1 MRQTILFLFLFSF
14 LSISLF
20 AQDSGKFGVEYFG
33 ADASSKIPGAKHIWL
48 KDNNPIPAFIEF
60 YQGVEPDEEGFLV
73 WSRKA
78 FGFKNDVNYII
89 TRREQDEIGFAHIR
103 CQLTYNGIP
112 VKDGNFILHSKNGRI
127 LKVNGLFFQDAKPK
141 NSFSLSESDA
151 LKSAL
156 ADIHATTYKWEIPVE
171 ENHLKLETKNSAAT
185 YYPKGKLVIIQAE
198 RDVTSNDFRFAW
210 QFDVYAQAPLSR
222 DFVYVDAQD
231 GSILRKDTRI
241 HTADA
246 PSTATTGYRGVQS
259 IVSDSYTGGYRLRE
273 AGRGNGIRTFNLLKG
288 TNYGTAADFTSAST
302 TWNLTNAN
310 KDQYALDAHFGGE
323 KTYDFYWNSFGRNS
337 IDNAGFQLN
346 LYVHYSTNYVN
357 AFWDGTKMTFGDG
370 NTSYSPLTSLDVTG
384 HEITHGLTEY
394 TANLDYSYESGAMN
408 EGFSDIFGTAI
419 EYYATPTQSNW
430 LMGEDLGTPFRSM
443 SNPNSYGDPDTYTGT
458 NWATGAADN
467 GGVHTNS
474 GVLNYWY
481 YLLTMGGSGTNDKG
495 NAFNVTA
502 IGRTKSNAIAYR
514 TLTNYLINTS
524 QYADARFYALQS
536 ATDLYGG
543 CSQEVTSTGNAWYA
557 VGVGAIY
564 TAAVDAQFTQSN
576 TVGCSVPFTVNFT
589 NQSTNGNTYTW
600 YFGDGATS
608 TATSPS
614 HTYTTFGIYTVKLVA
629 SGGTCG
635 NDSIVK
641 TNLVNL
647 SSSNPCVVIMPTS
660 GSAQTQTSCTGT
672 VYDDGGQF
680 GLYAN
685 NVTSTVT
692 ISPTGASKVQ
702 ISFSKFRMESGY
714 DYLYVYDGATTGSP
728 ILGTFTGNTLPAS
741 ITSTGSSITIKEVTD
756 PGLVDSGFA
765 INWTCIMPTTS
776 PTANFTASD
785 TSTCSGLITF
795 TDKSTGGAT
804 SWLWD
809 FGDAT
814 TSTLRNPTKKYLTNG
829 TYTVKLTATNSFG
842 SNMKTSTNLIKV
854 LKPAGPAVVNGNRCT
869 TGSVTL
875 SATSTNTIN
884 WYANATDTTKISSSN
899 PFVTPSIST
908 TSNYYAEEVVPQA
921 IVKVGAASNAIG
933 AGSIFNG
940 NNLRAL
946 RFKVMKASRLVSV
959 YVYAQGDGFRVIQYR
974 DTFGTIIDQ
983 KNVFVPDGASR
994 LTLNID
1000 LLPSTTTIYELGV
1013 QDSMNLYR
1021 NTAGAVYPYSDSK
1034 GLVSIIGNNI
1044 PGGTTT
1050 GQAGYYYY
1058 FYDWEVQEPDCIS
1071 LRSTATASISNVLN
1085 ATTSSTNVN
1094 CFGDSTGTATVTP
1107 SGAQPT
1113 VLYQW
1118 SNGKTTA
1125 TASTLKAGTYTVS
1138 VSDGGGCSTTKSFTI
1153 TQPTSLPSAS
1163 VTPTAVS
1170 CFGGTN
1176 GAASVTGSGGT
1187 AGYTYAWTGG
1197 ATGTSVSNLSSGSYT
1212 VTVTDSKGCTATNN
1226 FSVSQPT
1233 SLPSATVTPTAVSC
1247 FGGTNGAAS
1256 VTGSGGTAGYT
1267 YAWTGGATGTS
1278 VSNLSS
1284 GSYTVT
1290 VTDSK
1295 GCTATKAFSVSQPTS
1310 LPSASVTPTAVSCFG
1325 GTNGAASVTGSGGT
1339 AGYTYAWTGGATG
1352 TSVSNL
1358 SSGSYTVTVTDSKG
1372 CTATKAF
1379 TVSQPTQITGSFNT
1393 TNAGCGVANGIVTV
1407 TASGGTAGYSYLW
1420 NNGQTTNTI
1429 TNLSAGTYT
1438 VTITDS
1444 KNCTA
1449 ANSTTVNG
1457 SALFAVS
1464 KFTVN
1469 NKCFGDNSGSASVSV
1484 SGGTPSY
1491 SYVWSNG
1498 GTNNSIANVT
1508 AGTYFLTTTDGSG
1521 CAKTDTI
1528 VITQPTSLS
1537 ATTNAI
1543 NANCAANNGNATA
1556 TTSGGTPTY
1565 SYVWNNGQT
1574 SAIASN
1580 LIAGSYSVTVKDAN
1594 NCTTSATIT
1603 VGTNNTLT
1611 SSSNTSNV
1619 KCFSGNDGAIAITAN
1634 GGSGN
1639 YQYTWNNGNTT
1650 ASLSNLSAGKYVV
1663 TITDGSACQKTDS
1676 FTITSPTA
1684 ISTAIQSSN
1693 VLCANGNSASATIS
1707 ATGGTPS
1714 YAYTWSNG
1722 DKTNTTSNLAAGK
1735 YTLTV
1740 IDANGCVKTDSVII
1754 TENSAIVLTVSK
1766 TNSSGGQNNGTAS
1779 VSTSGGTPGYSY
1791 AWSNGA
1797 QTAAVTGLAPG
1808 TYTLTV
1814 KDANGCESQ
1823 SSVTIES
1830 STSILA
1836 IQNIHLYV
1844 YPNPAN
1850 EIVYIELPD
1859 NIQVEQFQL
1868 TDVIGRIVNVETEYN
1883 NHRLIIRT
1891 ASLAAAVYEISIQT
1905 NIGSVKQKLIVER

>member
-1 MRQTILFLFLFSF
+1 MKKTKLLLFLFST
-14 LSISLF
+14 LSIAVF
-20 AQDSGKFGVEYFG
+20 AQDFGKLGIEFRG
-33 ADASSKIPGAKHIWL
+33 AEASAKIPGAKHIWL
-48 KDNNPIPAFIEF
+48 KNNNPIPAFIEF
-60 YQGVEPDEEGFLV
+60 YQGAEPDEEGFLV
-73 WSRKA
+73 WARKA
-78 FGFKNDVNYII
+78 FRFKNDVSYIV
-89 TRREQDEIGFAHIR
+89 TGREQDEIGFIHIR

-127 LKVNGLFFQDAKPK
+127 LKVNGLFFEDAKPK
-141 NSFSLSESDA
+141 NTFNLSEADA

-156 ADIHATTYKWEIPVE
+156 ADIHATTYKWQVADE
-171 ENHLKLETKNSAAT
+171 ESHIKLETKNPAAT
-185 YYPKGKLVIIQAE
+185 YYPKGRLMIIQAE
-198 RDVTSNDFRFAW
+198 RDVTSNDFRLAW
-210 QFDVYAQAPLSR
+210 QFDVYAQEPLSR
-222 DFVYVDAQD
+222 EYVYVDAQD
-231 GSILRKDTRI
+231 GSILRKDTRL

-273 AGRGNGIRTFNLLKG
+273 AGRGNGIRTFNLSKG
-288 TNYGTAADFTSAST
+288 TNYGTAVDFTSATS

-323 KTYDFYWNSFGRNS
+323 KTYDFFWNSFGRNS

-346 LYVHYSTNYVN
+346 MYIHYSTNYVN

-370 NTSYSPLTSLDVTG
+370 NTSYSPLTSLDITG

-408 EGFSDIFGTAI
+408 EGFSDIFGVAI

-430 LMGEDLGTPFRSM
+430 LMGEDIGTPFRSM
-443 SNPNSYGDPDTYTGT
+443 SNPNAYGDPDTYTGT

-481 YLLTMGGSGTNDKG
+481 YLLTMGGNGTNDKG

-514 TLTNYLINTS
+514 TLTNYLINSS

-557 VGVGAIY
+557 VGVGTIY

-608 TATSPS
+608 NATSPS
-614 HTYTTFGIYTVKLVA
+614 HTYTTFGTYTVKLVA

-641 TNLVNL
+641 SNLVSVRNN
-647 SSSNPCVVIMPTS
+647 NPCVVVMPPS

-680 GLYAN
+680 GLYAD
-685 NVTSTVT
+685 NVNSTVT
-692 ISPTGASKVQ
+692 ITPTGASRVQ

-756 PGLVDSGFA
+756 PGVVDSGFA
-765 INWTCIMPTTS
+765 INWTCIMPTTA
-776 PTANFTASD
+776 PTANFTVSD
-785 TSTCSGLITF
+785 TSTCSGIISF

-804 SWLWD
+804 AWLWD

-814 TSTLRNPTKKYLTNG
+814 TSTLRNPTKKYLNNG

-842 SNMKTSTNLIKV
+842 SNMRTSTNLIKV
-854 LKPAGPAVVNGNRCT
+854 MKPSGPSVVNGNRCT

-884 WYANATDTTKISSSN
+884 WYANATDTSKISSTN
-899 PFVTPSIST
+899 PFATPSIT
-908 TSNYYAEEVVPQA
+908 TTTNYYAEEVIPQL
-921 IVKVGAASNAIG
+921 IVKVGATSNTIG

-940 NNLRAL
+940 NNIRAL
-946 RFKVMKASRLVSV
+946 RFKVLKASRLVSV

-974 DTFGTIIDQ
+974 DTFGTIIAQ
-983 KNVFVPDGASR
+983 KNVFVPNGGSR
-994 LTLNID
+994 LTLNMD
-1000 LLPSTTTIYELGV
+1000 LIPSTTTIYELGV

-1021 NTAGAVYPYSDSK
+1021 NSAGAVYPYNDSR

-1071 LRSTATASISNVLN
+1071 LRSTATATISNVLN
-1085 ATTSSTNVN
+1085 TTTASSNVN
-1094 CFGDSTGTATVTP
+1094 CFGDSTGTAIVTP

-1118 SNGKTTA
+1118 NNGKNTA
-1125 TASTLKAGTYTVS
+1125 TVSNLKAGTYTVS
-1138 VSDGGGCSTTKSFTI
+1138 VTDGGGCSTTKSFTI
-1153 TQPTSLPSAS
+1153 TQPASLPSAT
-1163 VTPTAVS
+1163 VTPTPVS

-1176 GAASVTGSGGT
+1176 GTAAVTGSGGT
-1187 AGYTYAWTGG
+1187 AGYTFAWTGG
-1197 ATGTSVSNLSSGSYT
+1197 ATGTSISNLSSGNYT
-1212 VTVTDSKGCTATNN
+1212 VTVTDTKGC
-1226 FSVSQPT
+1226 S
-1233 SLPSATVTPTAVSC
+1233 
-1247 FGGTNGAAS
+1247 
-1256 VTGSGGTAGYT
+1256 
-1267 YAWTGGATGTS
+1267 
-1278 VSNLSS
+1278 
-1284 GSYTVT
+1284 
-1290 VTDSK
+1290 
-1295 GCTATKAFSVSQPTS
+1295 ATKAFSVTQPSQITS
-1310 LPSASVTPTAVSCFG
+1310 SMNSTNAGCGAANGTASVSAT
-1325 GTNGAASVTGSGGT
+1325 GGT
-1339 AGYTYAWTGGATG
+1339 AGYNYLWSNGQ
-1352 TSVSNL
+1352 SVSTISNL
-1358 SSGSYTVTVTDSKG
+1358 V
-1372 CTATKAF
+1372 
-1379 TVSQPTQITGSFNT
+1379 
-1393 TNAGCGVANGIVTV
+1393 
-1407 TASGGTAGYSYLW
+1407 
-1420 NNGQTTNTI
+1420 
-1429 TNLSAGTYT
+1429 AGTYT
-1438 VTITDS
+1438 VTIKDS
-1444 KNCTA
+1444 KNCTV
-1449 ANSTTVNG
+1449 ANSTNVNG

-1464 KFTVN
+1464 KSSVN
-1469 NKCFGDNSGSASVSV
+1469 SKCFGDNSGGASVSV
-1484 SGGTPSY
+1484 SGGTPNY
-1491 SYVWSNG
+1491 SYNWSNG
-1498 GTNNSIANVT
+1498 GTNSSIANVA

-1537 ATTNAI
+1537 ANTTSV

-1565 SYVWNNGQT
+1565 SYIWNNGQT
-1574 SAIASN
+1574 NATATN

-1594 NCTTSATIT
+1594 NCTTSAAIT
-1603 VGTNNTLT
+1603 VGANNTLT
-1611 SSSNTSNV
+1611 SSASVSNIN
-1619 KCFSGNDGAIAITAN
+1619 CFNGNDGAITIAAN

-1639 YQYTWNNGNTT
+1639 YQYTWNNGSTS
-1650 ASLSNLSAGKYVV
+1650 ASLSNLSTGSYFV
-1663 TITDGSACQKTDS
+1663 TISDGSACQKTDS
-1676 FTITSPTA
+1676 FTINAPTA
-1684 ISTAIQSSN
+1684 ISTALQSTN
-1693 VLCANGNSASATIS
+1693 VLCANGNSGSATITAS
-1707 ATGGTPS
+1707 GGTPS

-1722 DKTNTTSNLAAGK
+1722 DKTNTISNLAAGT
-1735 YTLTV
+1735 YALTV
-1740 IDANGCVKTDSVII
+1740 KDANGCMKTDSVIV

-1766 TNSSGGQNNGTAS
+1766 TNSTSGQNNGSAS

-1823 SSVTIES
+1823 SSITIES
-1830 STSILA
+1830 STSITA
-1836 IQNIHLYV
+1836 IQTFYLKV

-1850 EIVYIELPD
+1850 EVVYIELPD
-1859 NIQVEQFQL
+1859 NILLEQFRL

-1883 NHRLIIRT
+1883 NHRLTIQT
-1891 ASLAAAVYEISIQT
+1891 ASLAAAVYEISIRT
-1905 NIGSVKQKLIVER
+1905 NAGNVKQKLIVER

>member
-1 MRQTILFLFLFSF
+1 MKQTNLFALLFTL
-14 LSISLF
+14 LSYSVF

-33 ADASSKIPGAKHIWL
+33 NEAYSKIPGAKHVWI
-48 KDNNPIPAFIEF
+48 KNNNPIPAFIEF
-60 YQGVEPDEEGFLV
+60 YQGAEPDEEGFLL
-73 WSRKA
+73 WSRKV
-78 FGFKNDVNYII
+78 FGWKNDINFIV
-89 TRREQDEIGFAHIR
+89 TGREEDQIGFTHIR
-103 CQLTYNGIP
+103 CQMTSNGIP
-112 VKDGNFILHSKNGRI
+112 VKDGNFILHSQNGRI
-127 LKVNGLFFQDAKPK
+127 RKVNGLFFQDTKPK
-141 NSFSLSESDA
+141 NAFSLSESDA

-156 ADIHATTYKWEIPVE
+156 ADIHAISYKWDIADE
-171 ENHLKLETKNSAAT
+171 ENHLKLETKNPSAT
-185 YYPKGKLVIIQAE
+185 YYPKGKLVIIQAD
-198 RDVTSNDFRFAW
+198 RDITSTDFRFAW
-210 QFDVYAQAPLSR
+210 QFDIYAHAPLSR
-222 DFVYVDAQD
+222 EYIYVDAQD

-346 LYVHYSTNYVN
+346 MYVHYSTNYVN

-370 NTSYSPLTSLDVTG
+370 NTSYSPLTSLDITG

-430 LMGEDLGTPFRSM
+430 LMGEDIGTPFRSM
-443 SNPNSYGDPDTYTGT
+443 SNPNTYGDPDTYTGT

-495 NAFNVTA
+495 NVFNVTA

-514 TLTNYLINTS
+514 TLTNYLINSS

-557 VGVGAIY
+557 VGVGTIY

-647 SSSNPCVVIMPTS
+647 SSSNPCVVIMPAS

-680 GLYAN
+680 GLYAD
-685 NVTSTVT
+685 NVNSTVT
-692 ISPTGASKVQ
+692 ITPTGASRVQ

-756 PGLVDSGFA
+756 PGVVDSGFA
-765 INWTCIMPTTS
+765 INWTCIMPTTA

-785 TSTCSGLITF
+785 TSTCSGIISF

-814 TSTLRNPTKKYLTNG
+814 TSTLRNPTKKYLNNG

-854 LKPAGPAVVNGNRCT
+854 LKPSGPSVVNGNRCT

-884 WYANATDTTKISSSN
+884 WYTNATDTSKISSTN
-899 PFVTPSIST
+899 PFATPSIT
-908 TSNYYAEEVVPQA
+908 TTTNYYAEEVIPQL
-921 IVKVGAASNAIG
+921 IVKVGATSNTIG

-940 NNLRAL
+940 NNIRAL

-974 DTFGTIIDQ
+974 DTFGTIIGQ
-983 KNVFVPDGASR
+983 KNVFIPNGGSR
-994 LTLNID
+994 ITLNID
-1000 LLPSTTTIYELGV
+1000 LLPSLTTIYELGV

-1021 NTAGAVYPYSDSK
+1021 NSAGAVYPYNDSK

-1085 ATTSSTNVN
+1085 TTTTSTNVN

-1118 SNGKTTA
+1118 NNGKTTA
-1125 TASTLKAGTYTVS
+1125 TASNLKAGTYTVS
-1138 VSDGGGCSTTKSFTI
+1138 VTDGGGCSTTKSFTI
-1153 TQPTSLPSAS
+1153 TQPA
-1163 VTPTAVS
+1163 
-1170 CFGGTN
+1170 
-1176 GAASVTGSGGT
+1176 
-1187 AGYTYAWTGG
+1187 
-1197 ATGTSVSNLSSGSYT
+1197 
-1212 VTVTDSKGCTATNN
+1212 
-1226 FSVSQPT
+1226 

-1247 FGGTNGAAS
+1247 FGGTNGTAS
-1256 VTGSGGTAGYT
+1256 VTGSGGTASYT
-1267 YAWTGGATGTS
+1267 FAWTGGATGTS

-1295 GCTATKAFSVSQPTS
+1295 GCTATKAFSVTQPTS
-1310 LPSASVTPTAVSCFG
+1310 LPSATVTPTAVSCFG
-1325 GTNGAASVTGSGGT
+1325 GANGAASVTGSGGT
-1339 AGYTYAWTGGATG
+1339 TGYTFAWTGGGTG

-1379 TVSQPTQITGSFNT
+1379 SVSQPTQITSNVNT
-1393 TNAGCGVANGIVTV
+1393 TNAGCGVANGTASV
-1407 TASGGTAGYSYLW
+1407 TATGGTAGYSYLW
-1420 NNGQTTNTI
+1420 SNGQTTNTI
-1429 TNLSAGTYT
+1429 NNLALGTYT

-1444 KNCTA
+1444 KNCTV
-1449 ANSTTVNG
+1449 ANSTNVNG

-1464 KFTVN
+1464 KSTVN

-1491 SYVWSNG
+1491 SYDWSNG
-1498 GTNNSIANVT
+1498 GTNSSIANVA

-1537 ATTNAI
+1537 AITTSV
-1543 NANCAANNGNATA
+1543 NANCAANNGNASA
-1556 TTSGGTPTY
+1556 TISGGTPTY

-1574 SAIASN
+1574 SATATN
-1580 LIAGSYSVTVKDAN
+1580 LIAGSYSITVKDAN
-1594 NCTTSATIT
+1594 NCTTSAAIT
-1603 VGTNNTLT
+1603 VGANNTLT
-1611 SSSNTSNV
+1611 SSASASNIN
-1619 KCFSGNDGAIAITAN
+1619 CFNGNDGAITITAN

-1639 YQYTWNNGNTT
+1639 YQYTWNNGSTS
-1650 ASLSNLSAGKYVV
+1650 ASLSNLSTGSYIV
-1663 TITDGSACQKTDS
+1663 TISDGSACQKTDS

-1684 ISTAIQSSN
+1684 ISIAMQSTN
-1693 VLCANGNSASATIS
+1693 VLCANGNSGSATIT

-1722 DKTNTTSNLAAGK
+1722 DKTNTTSNLTAGK
-1735 YTLTV
+1735 YKLTV
-1740 IDANGCVKTDSVII
+1740 NDANGCVKTDSVII
-1754 TENSAIVLTVSK
+1754 TENSAILLTVSK

-1779 VSTSGGTPGYSY
+1779 VAASGGTLGYSY

-1814 KDANGCESQ
+1814 KDANGCEAQ

-1830 STSILA
+1830 STSITD
-1836 IQNIHLYV
+1836 IQNIHLNV

-1850 EIVYIELPD
+1850 EVVYVELPD

-1883 NHRLIIRT
+1883 NHRLMIRT

>member
-1 MRQTILFLFLFSF
+1 MKQTYLFALLFTL
-14 LSISLF
+14 LSYSVF

-33 ADASSKIPGAKHIWL
+33 TEASSKIPGAKHIWL
-48 KDNNPIPAFIEF
+48 KNNNPIPAFIEF
-60 YQGVEPDEEGFLV
+60 YQGAEPDEEGFLL
-73 WSRKA
+73 WSRKV
-78 FGFKNDVNYII
+78 FGWKNNISFIV
-89 TRREQDEIGFAHIR
+89 TGREKDQIGFTHIR
-103 CQLTYNGIP
+103 CQMARNGIP
-112 VKDGNFILHSKNGRI
+112 VKDGNFILHSQNGRI
-127 LKVNGLFFQDAKPK
+127 RKVNGLFFQDAKPK

-156 ADIHATTYKWEIPVE
+156 ADIHATTYKWEIAVE
-171 ENHLKLETKNSAAT
+171 ENHLKLETKNSGAT

-210 QFDVYAQAPLSR
+210 QFDIYAQEPLSR
-222 DFVYVDAQD
+222 DYVYVDAQD

-259 IVSDSYTGGYRLRE
+259 IVSDSYTGSYRLRE
-273 AGRGNGIRTFNLLKG
+273 IGRGNGIRTFNLLKS
-288 TNYGTAADFTSAST
+288 TNYGSAVDFTSATT

-419 EYYATPTQSNW
+419 EYYATPAQSNW
-430 LMGEDLGTPFRSM
+430 LIGEDLSSPFRSM
-443 SNPNSYGDPDTYTGT
+443 SNPNAYGDPDTYTGT

-495 NAFNVTA
+495 NTFNVTA

-514 TLTNYLINTS
+514 TLTNYLINSS

-557 VGVGAIY
+557 VGVGTIY

-576 TVGCSVPFTVNFT
+576 TVGCSVPFTINFT

-647 SSSNPCVVIMPTS
+647 SSSNPCVVIMPAS
-660 GSAQTQTSCTGT
+660 GSALTQTSCTGT

-685 NVTSTVT
+685 NVSSTVT

-714 DYLYVYDGATTGSP
+714 DYLYVYDGANTGSP

-756 PGLVDSGFA
+756 PGVVDSGFA
-765 INWTCIMPTTS
+765 INWTCIMPTTA
-776 PTANFTASD
+776 PIANFTTSD
-785 TSTCSGLITF
+785 TNTCSGLIVF
-795 TDKSTGGAT
+795 TDKSIGGAS

-809 FGDAT
+809 FGDGT

-829 TYTVKLTATNSFG
+829 TFTVKLTATNSFG
-842 SNMKTSTNLIKV
+842 SNTKTSTNLIKV

-884 WYANATDTTKISSSN
+884 WYANATDTTKISSAN
-899 PFVTPSIST
+899 PFATPSISST
-908 TSNYYAEEVVPQA
+908 TNYYAEEVVPQT

-994 LTLNID
+994 LTLNFD

-1021 NTAGAVYPYSDSK
+1021 NTAGAVYPYNDSK

-1071 LRSTATASISNVLN
+1071 LRSTATATISNVLN
-1085 ATTSSTNVN
+1085 ATTTSTNVN

-1118 SNGKTTA
+1118 NNGKTTA
-1125 TASTLKAGTYTVS
+1125 TVSNLKAGTYAVS
-1138 VSDGGGCSTTKSFTI
+1138 VSDGGGCTTTKSFTI
-1153 TQPTSLPSAS
+1153 TQPASQPSAT
-1163 VTPTAVS
+1163 VTPTAVN
-1170 CFGGTN
+1170 CYGGIN
-1176 GAASVTGSGGT
+1176 GAASVMGSGGT
-1187 AGYTYAWTGG
+1187 AGYTYTWTGG
-1197 ATGTSVSNLSSGSYT
+1197 ATG
-1212 VTVTDSKGCTATNN
+1212 A
-1226 FSVSQPT
+1226 
-1233 SLPSATVTPTAVSC
+1233 
-1247 FGGTNGAAS
+1247 
-1256 VTGSGGTAGYT
+1256 
-1267 YAWTGGATGTS
+1267 S

-1310 LPSASVTPTAVSCFG
+1310 LPSATVTTTAVSCFG
-1325 GTNGAASVTGSGGT
+1325 GTNGAALVTGSGGT
-1339 AGYTYAWTGGATG
+1339 AGYTFTWTGGATG
-1352 TSVSNL
+1352 TNVSSL

-1393 TNAGCGVANGIVTV
+1393 TNAACGAANGTTTV

-1420 NNGQTTNTI
+1420 NNGQTTNNI
-1429 TNLSAGTYT
+1429 TNLSAGTYA

-1491 SYVWSNG
+1491 NYVWSNG
-1498 GTNNSIANVT
+1498 VTNNSIANVS
-1508 AGTYFLTTTDGSG
+1508 AGTYYLTTTDGSG

-1537 ATTNAI
+1537 ASATSV
-1543 NANCAANNGNATA
+1543 NANCAANNGNAIT

-1574 SAIASN
+1574 SATASN

-1594 NCTTSATIT
+1594 NCSTSATIT
-1603 VGTNNTLT
+1603 VGANNTLT
-1611 SSSNTSNV
+1611 SSSNMTNV

-1663 TITDGSACQKTDS
+1663 TISDGSACQKTDS
-1676 FTITSPTA
+1676 FTISSPTV
-1684 ISTAIQSSN
+1684 ISIAMQSMN
-1693 VLCANGNSASATIS
+1693 VLCANGNSGSATII

-1714 YAYTWSNG
+1714 YTYTWSNG
-1722 DKTNTTSNLAAGK
+1722 DKTNTPSNLTAGT

-1740 IDANGCVKTDSVII
+1740 NDANGCVKTDTLII
-1754 TENSAIVLTVSK
+1754 TENSAIVLSVSK
-1766 TNSSGGQNNGTAS
+1766 TNSFGGQNNGTAS
-1779 VSTSGGTPGYSY
+1779 VSASGGTPGYSY
-1791 AWSNGA
+1791 SWSNGA
-1797 QTAAVTGLAPG
+1797 QTAAVIGLAPG
-1808 TYTLTV
+1808 TYILTV
-1814 KDANGCESQ
+1814 KDVNGCEAQ

-1836 IQNIHLYV
+1836 IQNIHLNI

-1850 EIVYIELPD
+1850 EVVYVELPD

-1868 TDVIGRIVNVETEYN
+1868 TDVIGRKVNVETEYN
-1883 NHRLIIRT
+1883 NHKLTIRT

-1905 NIGSVKQKLIVER
+1905 NIGSIKQKLIVER

>member
-1 MRQTILFLFLFSF
+1 MKKTKLLLFLFSSF
-14 LSISLF
+14 SITVF
-20 AQDSGKFGVEYFG
+20 AQDFGKFGIEFRG
-33 ADASSKIPGAKHIWL
+33 AEASAKIPGAKHIWI
-48 KDNNPIPAFIEF
+48 KNNNPIPAFIEF
-60 YQGVEPDEEGFLV
+60 YQGAEPDEEGFLV
-73 WSRKA
+73 WGRKA
-78 FGFKNDVNYII
+78 FGWKSDINYII
-89 TRREQDEIGFAHIR
+89 TSREEDQIGFSHIR
-103 CQLTYNGIP
+103 CQITSNGIP
-112 VKDGNFILHSKNGRI
+112 IKDGNFILHSQNGRI
-127 LKVNGLFFQDAKPK
+127 RKVNGLLFQDVKPK
-141 NSFSLSESDA
+141 NTFSLAETDA

-156 ADIHATTYKWEIPVE
+156 ADIHATTYKWQVADE
-171 ENHLKLETKNSAAT
+171 ESHIKLETKNPAAT
-185 YYPKGKLVIIQAE
+185 YFPKGKLVIIQAD
-198 RDVTSNDFRFAW
+198 RDVTSSDFRFAW
-210 QFDVYAQAPLSR
+210 QFDIYAQAPLSR
-222 DFVYVDAQD
+222 DYIYVDAQD
-231 GSILRKDTRI
+231 GSILRKDTRL

-273 AGRGNGIRTFNLLKG
+273 AGRGNGIRTFNLSKG
-288 TNYGTAADFTSAST
+288 TNYGTALDFTSATT

-323 KTYDFYWNSFGRNS
+323 KTYDFFWNSFGRNS

-346 LYVHYSTNYVN
+346 MYIHYSTNYVN

-370 NTSYSPLTSLDVTG
+370 NTSYSPLTSLDITG

-408 EGFSDIFGTAI
+408 EGFSDIFGVAI

-430 LMGEDLGTPFRSM
+430 LMGEDIGTPFRSM
-443 SNPNSYGDPDTYTGT
+443 SNPNAYGDPDTYTGT

-481 YLLTMGGSGTNDKG
+481 YLLTMGGNGTNDKG

-557 VGVGAIY
+557 VGVGTIY
-564 TAAVDAQFTQSN
+564 TAAVDAQFVQSN
-576 TVGCSVPFTVNFT
+576 TLGCSVPFTVNFT
-589 NQSTNGNTYTW
+589 NQSTNGNSYIW
-600 YFGDGATS
+600 YFGDGTTS

-614 HTYTTFGIYTVKLVA
+614 HTYTTFGTYTVKLVA

-641 TNLVNL
+641 SNLVSL
-647 SSSNPCVVIMPTS
+647 SSSNPCVVNMPTS
-660 GSAQTQTSCTGT
+660 GTAQTQTSCTGT

-680 GLYAN
+680 GLYAD
-685 NVTSTVT
+685 NVNSIVT
-692 ISPTGASKVQ
+692 ISPTGASRVQ
-702 ISFSKFRMESGY
+702 ISFAKFRMESGY
-714 DYLYVYDGATTGSP
+714 DYLYVYDGASTGSP

-741 ITSTGSSITIKEVTD
+741 ITSTGSSITIKEFTD
-756 PGLVDSGFA
+756 PGVVDSGFA
-765 INWTCIMPTTS
+765 INWTCILPTTA
-776 PTANFTASD
+776 PTANFSVSD
-785 TSTCSGLITF
+785 TNTCSGVIAF

-804 SWLWD
+804 AWLWD

-814 TSTLRNPTKKYLTNG
+814 TSTLRNPTKKYLNNG

-842 SNMKTSTNLIKV
+842 SNMKTSTSLITV

-869 TGSVTL
+869 IGSVSL

-884 WYANATDTTKISSSN
+884 WYSNASDTSKISSTN
-899 PFVTPSIST
+899 PFATPSISST
-908 TSNYYAEEVVPQA
+908 TNYYAEEVVPQT
-921 IVKVGAASNAIG
+921 IVKVGAASNTIG

-959 YVYAQGDGFRVIQYR
+959 YVYAQGDGFRVVQYR
-974 DTFGTIIDQ
+974 DTFGTIIAQ
-983 KNVFVPDGASR
+983 KNVFIPNGGSR
-994 LTLNID
+994 ITLNID
-1000 LLPSTTTIYELGV
+1000 LLPSGTTIYELGV

-1021 NTAGAVYPYSDSK
+1021 NTAGAAYPYNDSK

-1071 LRSTATASISNVLN
+1071 LRSTATANISNVLN
-1085 ATTSSTNVN
+1085 TTTASTNVN
-1094 CFGDSTGTATVTP
+1094 CFGDSTGTAIVTP

-1113 VLYQW
+1113 ILYQW
-1118 SNGKTTA
+1118 NNGKNTA
-1125 TASTLKAGTYTVS
+1125 TVSNLKAGTYTVS
-1138 VSDGGGCSTTKSFTI
+1138 VTDGGGCSTTKSFTI
-1153 TQPTSLPSAS
+1153 TQPA
-1163 VTPTAVS
+1163 
-1170 CFGGTN
+1170 
-1176 GAASVTGSGGT
+1176 
-1187 AGYTYAWTGG
+1187 
-1197 ATGTSVSNLSSGSYT
+1197 
-1212 VTVTDSKGCTATNN
+1212 
-1226 FSVSQPT
+1226 

-1247 FGGTNGAAS
+1247 FGGTNGTAS
-1256 VTGSGGTAGYT
+1256 VTGSGGTASYT
-1267 YAWTGGATGTS
+1267 FAWTGGSTGTS
-1278 VSNLSS
+1278 ISNLSS
-1284 GSYTVT
+1284 GNYTVT

-1310 LPSASVTPTAVSCFG
+1310 LPTAIVTPTPVSCFG
-1325 GTNGAASVTGSGGT
+1325 GTNGTAAATGSGGT
-1339 AGYTYAWTGGATG
+1339 AGYNFAWTGGATG
-1352 TSVSNL
+1352 TSISNL
-1358 SSGSYTVTVTDSKG
+1358 SSGNYTVTVTDTKG
-1372 CTATKAF
+1372 CSATKAF
-1379 TVSQPTQITGSFNT
+1379 SVTQPSQVTSSMNS
-1393 TNAGCGVANGIVTV
+1393 TNAGCSAATGS
-1407 TASGGTAGYSYLW
+1407 ASINATGGTAGYSYLW
-1420 NNGQTTNTI
+1420 SNGQTTSTI
-1429 TNLSAGTYT
+1429 TNLTAGSYS
-1438 VTITDS
+1438 VTITDA
-1444 KNCTA
+1444 KNCTSS
-1449 ANSTTVNG
+1449 NSTSVNS
-1457 SALFAVS
+1457 SALFSVS
-1464 KFTVN
+1464 KSTVN

-1484 SGGTPSY
+1484 NGGTPSY
-1491 SYVWSNG
+1491 SYNWSNG
-1498 GTNNSIANVT
+1498 GTNSSIANVA
-1508 AGTYFLTTTDGSG
+1508 AGTYIVTTTDGSG

-1537 ATTNAI
+1537 AITTSV

-1574 SAIASN
+1574 TGTATN
-1580 LIAGSYSVTVKDAN
+1580 LIAGNYSVTVKDAN
-1594 NCTTSATIT
+1594 NCTTSASIT
-1603 VGTNNTLT
+1603 VGANNTLT
-1611 SSSNTSNV
+1611 TSTYPSNV
-1619 KCFSGNDGAIAITAN
+1619 KCFNGNDGAITITAN

-1639 YQYTWNNGNTT
+1639 YQYAWNNGSTT
-1650 ASLSNLSAGKYVV
+1650 ASLSNLSIGKYIV
-1663 TITDGSACQKTDS
+1663 TISDGSACQKTDS
-1676 FTITSPTA
+1676 FTITAPTA
-1684 ISTAIQSSN
+1684 ISTAMQSTN
-1693 VLCANGNSASATIS
+1693 VLCANGNNGSATIT

-1714 YAYTWSNG
+1714 YAYSWSNG
-1722 DKTNTTSNLAAGK
+1722 DKTNTISNLAAGT

-1779 VSTSGGTPGYSY
+1779 VSTSGGTPSYSY

-1814 KDANGCESQ
+1814 KDVYGCESQ
-1823 SSVTIES
+1823 STVTIES
-1830 STSILA
+1830 STSITA
-1836 IQNIHLYV
+1836 IQDIYLHI

-1850 EIVYIELPD
+1850 AIVYVELPD

-1883 NHRLIIRT
+1883 NHRLMIRT
-1891 ASLAAAVYEISIQT
+1891 ASLAAAVYQISIQT
-1905 NIGSVKQKLIVER
+1905 NIGSIKQKLIVER

>member
-33 ADASSKIPGAKHIWL
+33 EDASSKIPGAKHIWL

-60 YQGVEPDEEGFLV
+60 YQGAEPDEEGFLV
-73 WSRKA
+73 WTRKA

-89 TRREQDEIGFAHIR
+89 THREQDEIGFAHIR

-156 ADIHATTYKWEIPVE
+156 ADIHATTYKWEIAVE

-198 RDVTSNDFRFAW
+198 RNVTSNDFRFAW
-210 QFDVYAQAPLSR
+210 QFDIYAQAPLSR
-222 DFVYVDAQD
+222 DYVYVDAQD

-246 PSTATTGYRGVQS
+246 PSTATTGYRGAQS

-288 TNYGTAADFTSAST
+288 TNYGTAADFASAST

-346 LYVHYSTNYVN
+346 MYVHYSTNYVN

-370 NTSYSPLTSLDVTG
+370 NTSYSPLTSLDITG

-430 LMGEDLGTPFRSM
+430 LMGEDIGTPFRSM
-443 SNPNSYGDPDTYTGT
+443 SNPNTYGDPDTYTGT

-557 VGVGAIY
+557 VGVGTIY

-685 NVTSTVT
+685 NVSSTVT

-714 DYLYVYDGATTGSP
+714 DYLYVYDGANTGSP

-756 PGLVDSGFA
+756 PGVVDSGFA
-765 INWTCIMPTTS
+765 INWSCIMPTTA

-804 SWLWD
+804 SWLWE

-869 TGSVTL
+869 TGSVSL
-875 SATSTNTIN
+875 SATSANTVN

-908 TSNYYAEEVVPQA
+908 TTNYYAEEVVPQT

-1021 NTAGAVYPYSDSK
+1021 NTAGAVYPYNDSK

-1085 ATTSSTNVN
+1085 ASTTSTNVN

-1153 TQPTSLPSAS
+1153 TQPASLPSAT
-1163 VTPTAVS
+1163 VTPAAVN

-1187 AGYTYAWTGG
+1187 AGYTFAWTGG

-1212 VTVTDSKGCTATNN
+1212 VTVTDSKGCTATKA
-1226 FSVSQPT
+1226 FSVTQPT

-1310 LPSASVTPTAVSCFG
+1310 LPSATVTPTAVSCFG

-1358 SSGSYTVTVTDSKG
+1358 NSGSYTVTVTDSKG
-1372 CTATKAF
+1372 CTATKGF
-1379 TVSQPTQITGSFNT
+1379 SVSQPTQITGNFTT
-1393 TNAGCGVANGIVTV
+1393 TNAGCGVANGTATV
-1407 TASGGTAGYSYLW
+1407 TASGGTAGYNYLW
-1420 NNGQTTNTI
+1420 NNGQTTNNI

-1438 VTITDS
+1438 VTITDA

-1449 ANSTTVNG
+1449 SNSITVNG
-1457 SALFAVS
+1457 SALFSVAKS
-1464 KFTVN
+1464 AVN
-1469 NKCFGDNSGSASVSV
+1469 NKCFGDNSGSASVYV

-1498 GTNNSIANVT
+1498 VTINSITNVS

-1537 ATTNAI
+1537 ATTTSV

-1574 SAIASN
+1574 SATTSN

-1594 NCTTSATIT
+1594 NCSTSATIT
-1603 VGTNNTLT
+1603 VGANNTLT
-1611 SSSNTSNV
+1611 SSASSNNV
-1619 KCFSGNDGAIAITAN
+1619 NCFNGNDGAITITAN

-1639 YQYTWNNGNTT
+1639 YQYAWNNGSTT
-1650 ASLSNLSAGKYVV
+1650 ASLSNLSIGKYVV
-1663 TITDGSACQKTDS
+1663 TISDGSACQKTDS

-1684 ISTAIQSSN
+1684 ISTAIQRTN
-1693 VLCANGNSASATIS
+1693 VLCANGNSGSATIS

-1754 TENSAIVLTVSK
+1754 NENSAIVLIVSK

-1779 VSTSGGTPGYSY
+1779 VATSGGTPSYSY

-1797 QTAAVTGLAPG
+1797 QTASVTNLAPG

-1814 KDANGCESQ
+1814 KDANGCESN

-1830 STSILA
+1830 STSIIA
-1836 IQNIHLYV
+1836 IQNIHLNI

-1850 EIVYIELPD
+1850 AIVYVELPD
-1859 NIQVEQFQL
+1859 NIQIEQFQL
-1868 TDVIGRIVNVETEYN
+1868 TDVIGRKVNVETEYN
-1883 NHRLIIRT
+1883 NHKLMIRT
-1891 ASLAAAVYEISIQT
+1891 ASLAPAVYEISIQT